1 MTAIIVVCIVL
12 SLAALIISLRAF
24 QEKGFLLNNAYIY
37 ASPEE
42 REKLDKKPWYRQ
54 TAIAFLLISI
64 IFALL
69 ALEVWLDAH
78 WLFFGVLGVS
88 VIAVVYAVASSIAI
102 EKKTK

>member
-1 MTAIIVVCIVL
+1 MTAIIVACIAL
-12 SLAALIISLRAF
+12 SLVALVISLRAF

-54 TAIAFLLISI
+54 TAVAFLLISI
-64 IFALL
+64 VFALL

-78 WLFFGVLGVS
+78 WLFFGVLAVS
-88 VIAVVYAVASSIAI
+88 IIAVVYAVVSSIAI

>member
-1 MTAIIVVCIVL
+1 MMVIIVICFAL
-12 SLAALIISLRAF
+12 SLAALVISLRAF

-78 WLFFGVLGVS
+78 WLFFGVLALS
-88 VIAVVYAVASSIAI
+88 VAAVVYAIASSIAI

>member
-1 MTAIIVVCIVL
+1 MTAIIIACAAL

-24 QEKGFLLNNAYIY
+24 QEKGFLFNNAYIY
-37 ASPEE
+37 ASEEE

-64 IFALL
+64 VFALL

-78 WLFFGVLGVS
+78 WRFFVVLGIG
-88 VIAVVYAVASSIAI
+88 IATVVYAVASTIVI
-102 EKKTK
+102 ERKTK

>member
-1 MTAIIVVCIVL
+1 MTAIIIVCIAL
-12 SLAALIISLRAF
+12 SLAALVISLRAF

-64 IFALL
+64 VFALL

-78 WLFFGVLGVS
+78 WLFFGVLAVS
-88 VIAVVYAVASSIAI
+88 IIAVVYAVASSIAI
-102 EKKTK
+102 ERKTK

>member
-1 MTAIIVVCIVL
+1 MTAIIVGCIAL
-12 SLAALIISLRAF
+12 SLAALVISLRAF

-42 REKLDKKPWYRQ
+42 RERLDKKPWYRQ

-78 WLFFGVLGVS
+78 WLFFGVLALS
-88 VIAVVYAVASSIAI
+88 VAAVVYAIASSIAI